1 MGTGSLIHIMRQ
13 NKLPIAGMLHRRG
26 FLKLCAAALL
36 PFPAYAADDPTVM
49 IAAIY
54 KRATGDQGG
63 AFVWLARR
71 DRARYFSRELAA
83 LWNAA
88 DKRTAKGDQNP
99 PGFDPVTESQD
110 PMVKNPRV
118 AVKARRKDTAVVA
131 ATFSSWGEPPERV
144 TVLYDMRRERGRWVI
159 DDIRGTVD
167 GKEWSIKQI
176 VRDWQG

>member
-1 MGTGSLIHIMRQ
+1 
-13 NKLPIAGMLHRRG
+13 
-26 FLKLCAAALL
+26 
-36 PFPAYAADDPTVM
+36 M

-63 AFVWLARR
+63 AFDWLTRR

-144 TVLYDMRRERGRWVI
+144 TVLYDMRRDAAAGSSTTSAAPSTARNGRSNRSCATGRGKAR
-159 DDIRGTVD
+159 
-167 GKEWSIKQI
+167 Q
-176 VRDWQG
+176 